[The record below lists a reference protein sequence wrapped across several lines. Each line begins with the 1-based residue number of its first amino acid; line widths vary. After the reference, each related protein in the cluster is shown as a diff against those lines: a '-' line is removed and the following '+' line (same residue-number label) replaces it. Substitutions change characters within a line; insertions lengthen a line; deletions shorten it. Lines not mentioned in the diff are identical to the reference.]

1 MPRWRELT
9 YEAFM
14 ALLALLVLISL
25 ARPDDPGVELLNVI
39 VWAVFLVDY
48 GVRFLR
54 AADRRAFVRAH
65 VPELIAIIPLDLIVD
80 YDPGR
85 LLRLFRWFRLVRL
98 VRAGAVFY
106 RVGKD
111 AKTILGRGGAAY
123 VLAFTSGLVVLGGF
137 AVWLLEPG
145 VGSIGDAVWWAIV
158 TVTTVGYGDFAPQTM
173 WGRVV
178 AVGLMVVGISTLAA
192 LTGIVATH
200 VMRGERSQNP
210 HLQHVWEYLQQWDD
224 LPPAERKRV
233 AALLTTLAEQDDSG
247 GKTVRPAPV
256 EGRNTGQSLR
266 GARADQKGH
275 NPSLRGGQP

>member
-1 MPRWRELT
+1 MPRWLEFT

-14 ALLALLVLISL
+14 ALLALVVLISL
-25 ARPDDPGVELLNVI
+25 ARPDDPDVELLNVI
-39 VWAVFLVDY
+39 VWAIFLVDY

-54 AADRRAFVRAH
+54 AADRRTFVRTH
-65 VPELIAIIPLDLIVD
+65 IPEFIAIIPLDLIVD

-98 VRAGAVFY
+98 FRAGAVFY

-111 AKTILGRGGAAY
+111 AKTILGKGGVAY
-123 VLAFTSGLVVLGGF
+123 VLAFASGLVVLGGF
-137 AVWLLEPG
+137 AVWLVEPE
-145 VGSIGDAVWWAIV
+145 VGSLGDAIWWAVV

-200 VMRGERSQNP
+200 VLRGDRSQNP
-210 HLQHVWEYLQQWDD
+210 HIQHIWEYLQRWDD
-224 LPPAERKRV
+224 LPADERKRI
-233 AALLTTLAEQDDSG
+233 AALLTTLAEE
-247 GKTVRPAPV
+247 PPP
-256 EGRNTGQSLR
+256 SLR
-266 GARADQKGH
+266 GAEGDEAI
-275 NPSLRGGQP
+275 SE